1 TSTDVALID
10 GAITEATDG
19 KIGGYPTKLPMIDI
33 HTVGAGGGSIAW
45 FDVGGALRVGPRS
58 AGADPGPAAYGRGG
72 TEPTVTDANVVLGR
86 LIPTAFLGGSMALD
100 LEQAQKAVGSIA
112 DHLGTSLEEAALGII
127 RIVNANMEGAIRVI
141 SVERGSDPRDFMLTA
156 FGGAGPLH
164 ACELAAAL
172 QIPRVFIPKTPGV
185 LSALGMLAAD
195 IIKDYVRTIMV
206 SSQDADETV
215 RKAFSE
221 LEEQGRAELA
231 KEGFSSEQIAIEPS
245 LDLRY
250 VGQSYE
256 LTVPFEEDIE
266 RAITHFHAVH
276 EKRFGYNDPDERV
289 QIVNVR
295 LKARGVVTRPTLERQ
310 EEQRDVTATARET
323 RSVVFAG
330 AHGAISH
337 DTAIYEREKLVAGVN
352 ISGPAIVTQYDTTT
366 VIPPEWQAR
375 VDALGNLIAERKE

>member
-1 TSTDVALID
+1 VVGAAFVAEASGFNRAITLDIGGTSTDVALID

-45 FDVGGALRVGPRS
+45 FDVGGALRVGPKS

-86 LIPTAFLGGSMALD
+86 LIPTAFLGGTMSLD
-100 LEQAQKAVGSIA
+100 TDQARKAVGSIA
-112 DHLGTSLEEAALGII
+112 GRLGTSPEEAAWGII
-127 RIVNANMEGAIRVI
+127 RIVNANMEAAIRVI
-141 SVERGSDPRDFMLTA
+141 SVERGSDPRQFILAA

-164 ACELAAAL
+164 ACELAMAL
-172 QIPRVFIPKTPGV
+172 QIPRVFIPKAPGV

-206 SSQDADETV
+206 HSQEAHETV
-215 RKAFSE
+215 EKALSE

-231 KEGFSSEQIAIEPS
+231 QEGFSSEQVTLEPA

-256 LTVPFEEDIE
+256 LSLPFEGNIE
-266 RAITHFHAVH
+266 RAVTHFHAAHIPVH
-276 EKRFGYNDPDERV
+276 LGSMPDSVASALDTFDHFSPGDIIALNDP
-289 QIVNVR
+289 
-295 LKARGVVTRPTLERQ
+295 
-310 EEQRDVTATARET
+310 
-323 RSVVFAG
+323 F
-330 AHGAISH
+330 
-337 DTAIYEREKLVAGVN
+337 
-352 ISGPAIVTQYDTTT
+352 
-366 VIPPEWQAR
+366 
-375 VDALGNLIAERKE
+375 LGGTHLPDITLIAPIYVQVDGQQRLIGTRWPLRRSYAHEQYTQHSCRSL